1 MADFEKLQ
9 SLWNKQEPAVVIPAI
24 ESLKEENKT
33 AKDKL
38 MQAMFFRGTV
48 LAITGIV
55 VLYFLFSDGFG
66 IASTLSF
73 ISVAGLGMLCLLQGI
88 VELYAGRKLL
98 KIEPLQEPTVHIHAW
113 ENYFE
118 LRRRMLAVSGPVYF
132 VSFNLFMV
140 LFFLEALQT
149 YTIAQRVSIFIGYGA
164 WVIFGWF
171 VVRKRTTKK
180 EEQRVIATIE
190 NLKRI
195 QGALN

>member
-24 ESLKEENKT
+24 ESLAEENKT

-38 MQAMFFRGTV
+38 MQSVFFRGTV
-48 LAITGIV
+48 LAIAGIV
-55 VLYFLFSDGFG
+55 VLYFLFSNGFG
-66 IASTLSF
+66 ITSTLSF
-73 ISVAGLGMLCLLQGI
+73 ISVVGLGALCLLQGI

-98 KIEPLQEPTVHIHAW
+98 KIEPLQEPTAHIHAW
-113 ENYFE
+113 GNYFE

-132 VSFNLFMV
+132 VLFNVFMV

-149 YTIAQRVSIFIGYGA
+149 YTFAQRVSIFIGYGV

-195 QGALN
+195 QGALS